1 VGQFDQ
7 GNTMNASKLTLK
19 EMCEAFEVTPRTL
32 RYYEYIELLIPE
44 KQGRKRFYGHKEKAR
59 LRLIKRGRRF
69 GFTLEEIR
77 QWLEMYD
84 RKDSNQA
91 QLETW
96 IDIASKQAKE
106 LEDRKAEIQ
115 AALDDMQGL
124 RDAAVK
130 ELDALKK
137 Q

>member
-1 VGQFDQ
+1 MTG
-7 GNTMNASKLTLK
+7 SKLSLK

-44 KQGRKRFYGHKEKAR
+44 KQGRKRFYGPKEKAR
-59 LRLIKRGRRF
+59 LKLIKRGRRF

-84 RKDSNQA
+84 QTDQNQV

-96 IDIASKQAKE
+96 IELATKQAKE
-106 LEDRKAEIQ
+106 LEDRKEEIQ
-115 AALDDMQGL
+115 AAIDDMQGL
-124 RDAAVK
+124 VQKAAK
-130 ELDALKK
+130 ELEKFKK
-137 Q
+137 A

>member
-1 VGQFDQ
+1 MTG
-7 GNTMNASKLTLK
+7 TKLSLK

-44 KQGRKRFYGHKEKAR
+44 KQGRKRFYGAKEKAR
-59 LRLIKRGRRF
+59 LKLIKRGRRF

-84 RKDSNQA
+84 QTDQNQA

-96 IDIASKQAKE
+96 IELATKQAKE
-106 LEDRKAEIQ
+106 LEERKEEIQ
-115 AALDDMQGL
+115 AAIDDMQGL
-124 RDAAVK
+124 VKKAAK
-130 ELDALKK
+130 ELEKFKK
-137 Q
+137 T